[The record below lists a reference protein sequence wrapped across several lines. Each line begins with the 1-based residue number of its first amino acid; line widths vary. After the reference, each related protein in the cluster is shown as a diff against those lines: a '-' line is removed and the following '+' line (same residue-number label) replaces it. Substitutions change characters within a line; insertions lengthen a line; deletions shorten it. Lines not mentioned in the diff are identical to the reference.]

1 MVRSVWQRWLWLL
14 LAYLS
19 IGMAMLGVIVPGL
32 PTTEFVLL
40 AAWAASRSSPRLAA
54 WLVNHRLFG
63 PLLRDWK
70 NGGLIARR
78 SKWLASLSMLM
89 ALAIMILTVDHRPSV
104 LFAAAGMSCGAL
116 FIWTRPE
123 RRKSS

>member
-1 MVRSVWQRWLWLL
+1 
-14 LAYLS
+14 
-19 IGMAMLGVIVPGL
+19 MAMLGVILPGL

-54 WLVNHRLFG
+54 WLERHRLFG

-78 SKWLASLSMLM
+78 TKWVASLSMLV
-89 ALAIMILTVDHRPSV
+89 ALVILLLTVNHLPSV

-123 RRKSS
+123 KPKAG